1 MSSWAIDNSR
11 LDLDFDGPTDYRLAN
26 YSESNEW
33 MIVASSASRHIE
45 PFQVENNE
53 TLEFTQLI
61 YSMTIRRRVGFY
73 VYALIIPS
81 VLLSLL
87 MPLTF
92 WIPPNGDGRITLC
105 TVYSTPVNVVRC
117 RIMNG
122 RTRPRVNYR
131 LFRSMGAILAQ
142 RYPVLTLPVS
152 FSFSESRIPGFF
164 PFRFT

>member
-1 MSSWAIDNSR
+1 MRVAIQTQNGCSSRFRCSMTMSSWAIDNSR

-33 MIVASSASRHIE
+33 TIVASSASRHIE

-92 WIPPNGDGRITLC
+92 WIPPNADGRITLC
-105 TVYSTPVNVVRC
+105 TVYSTPVNVVHC
-117 RIMNG
+117 RITIG
-122 RTRPRVNYR
+122 RTRPRVN
-131 LFRSMGAILAQ
+131 
-142 RYPVLTLPVS
+142 
-152 FSFSESRIPGFF
+152 
-164 PFRFT
+164 